1 MQSNVPIGPTTVAGW
16 GAALLALVGAIVTYL
31 TGDHTAQSVTAMEEA
46 SIGFA
51 SFAIT
56 QGFRYLQAHKI
67 LPEGSALPTTEEELL
82 RPPPPE
88 HTTSQPEVPPA
99 VLQSEPLK

>member
-1 MQSNVPIGPTTVAGW
+1 MKSQVPIGPTTVAGW
-16 GAALLALVGAIVTYL
+16 GAAALAALGAIVTYL

-46 SIGFA
+46 CIGFA

-67 LPEGSALPTTEEELL
+67 LPEGSALPSTEEELL
-82 RPPPPE
+82 SPPPAP
-88 HTTSQPEVPPA
+88 SPNGAPQVPA
-99 VLQSEPLK
+99 SVLQSE